1 MEILKSLKGEIKVN
15 DEKLNIEKT
24 DSIDS
29 IAYDKDTG
37 KLIILLTDGMDWLDE
52 KRHLLLL
59 QEKLNSYI
67 LYIDT
72 KQYQE
77 YLSRLGE
84 DVSNLKTIEIK
95 ISFLFKEPDIC
106 SQLIDRAKNILN
118 NIFNNVV
125 VIYEHG
131 SKNNDY

>member
-1 MEILKSLKGEIKVN
+1 MEELFKEFKFNESTNYDIK
-15 DEKLNIEKT
+15 ELN
-24 DSIDS
+24 
-29 IAYDKDTG
+29 
-37 KLIILLTDGMDWLDE
+37 GMDWLDE
-52 KRHLLLL
+52 KKHLLLL

-106 SQLIDRAKNILN
+106 TKLIDRAKNI
-118 NIFNNVV
+118 
-125 VIYEHG
+125 
-131 SKNNDY
+131 

>member
-1 MEILKSLKGEIKVN
+1 MEDK
-15 DEKLNIEKT
+15 KLNIEKT
-24 DSIDS
+24 DSIDL
-29 IAYDKDTG
+29 IAYEKNTG

-52 KRHLLLL
+52 KKHLLLL

-95 ISFLFKEPDIC
+95 ISFLFKEPDVCI
-106 SQLIDRAKNILN
+106 QLIDRAKNILN
-118 NIFNNVV
+118 NIWDNVI
-125 VIYEHG
+125 VICEHG
-131 SKNNDY
+131 SKDNAY

>member
-1 MEILKSLKGEIKVN
+1 MGQ
-15 DEKLNIEKT
+15 KLNKIK
-24 DSIDS
+24 
-29 IAYDKDTG
+29 DKIHD
-37 KLIILLTDGMDWLDE
+37 ILHDEGMDWLDE
-52 KRHLLLL
+52 KKHLLLL

-77 YLSRLGE
+77 YISRLGE

-106 SQLIDRAKNILN
+106 NQLIDRAKSVLN
-118 NIFNNVV
+118 NIFDNVI
-125 VIYEHG
+125 VICEHG
-131 SKNNDY
+131 SKNNAY